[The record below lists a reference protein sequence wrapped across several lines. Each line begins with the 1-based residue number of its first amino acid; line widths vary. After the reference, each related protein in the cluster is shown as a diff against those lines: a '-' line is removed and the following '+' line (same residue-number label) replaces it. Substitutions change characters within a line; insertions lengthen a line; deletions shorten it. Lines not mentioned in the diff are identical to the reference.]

1 MFVTCFTQIIRKSLG
16 VMIRFSHQ
24 LGFRDR
30 GMHSKERK
38 SPVWPCYL
46 SRGVN
51 SSQLNTVS
59 MIYIYYIGK
68 LCN

>member
-1 MFVTCFTQIIRKSLG
+1 
-16 VMIRFSHQ
+16 MIRFSHQ

-38 SPVWPCYL
+38 SLVWPCYL
-46 SRGVN
+46 SRDVN